1 MTNHSNPGFSRALYR
16 LRAALILSGL
26 LSGPAWLVVGSV
38 LAGRP
43 PQGAEWLDTVL
54 LVPSISLVA
63 AGGIAGF
70 FYAMGQL
77 RAFFEVI
84 GK

>member
-1 MTNHSNPGFSRALYR
+1 
-16 LRAALILSGL
+16 LRAVLILIGL
-26 LSGPAWLVVGSV
+26 LSGPAWLIAGSV

-43 PQGAEWLDTVL
+43 PEGSEWLDTVL

-63 AGGIAGF
+63 AGGVAGF
-70 FYAMGQL
+70 FYAL
-77 RAFFEVI
+77 RTIQGLFEAI

>member
-1 MTNHSNPGFSRALYR
+1 MINHNNPTWSRAVYR
-16 LRAALILSGL
+16 LRAALILIGL
-26 LSGPAWLVVGSV
+26 LSGPTWLILGSV

-63 AGGIAGF
+63 AGAVAGF
-70 FYAMGQL
+70 FYALQTI
-77 RAFFEVI
+77 RAVFEVMS
-84 GK
+84 K